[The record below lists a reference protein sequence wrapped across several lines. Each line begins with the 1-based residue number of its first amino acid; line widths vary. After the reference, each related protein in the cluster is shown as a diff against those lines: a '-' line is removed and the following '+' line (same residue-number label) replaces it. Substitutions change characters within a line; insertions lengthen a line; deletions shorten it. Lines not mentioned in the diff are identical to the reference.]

1 MSRLVHTDKAFVDLI
16 SSSDEAKRVS
26 AKRHAIR
33 SILAIIPKMP
43 ETLEA
48 IECVAKRQLPNLDL
62 SKTVFGIAESFDE
75 KYFQGKDDDT
85 FDWYCSFSQARALSA
100 LSHALEENSVE
111 STCDCIYESLHS
123 FTPEQM
129 FIEEIKALIKS

>member
-16 SSSDEAKRVS
+16 SSSNEAKRVNI
-26 AKRHAIR
+26 KRHAIR
-33 SILAIIPKMP
+33 SILAIIPKMS
-43 ETLEA
+43 ETFEA
-48 IECVAKRQLPNLDL
+48 IECVAKRLLPNLEL
-62 SKTVFGIAESFDE
+62 SKTIFGIAESFDE

-100 LSHALEENSVE
+100 LRHALEENSVE

-123 FTPEQM
+123 LTSEQM
-129 FIEEIKALIKS
+129 FIEEIKTLIKS